1 MRSVRYEALTWAD
14 VALEADGA
22 EDHPLHATLLGMS
35 ATAAYSRG
43 EFDRAM
49 ALARAVRAEEA
60 ARGLVHTGL
69 AERVAANVANV
80 RGDLAESIESTREMI
95 AVAEESGRP
104 SFLVHAHTVHA
115 VASSYHDAEEAT
127 RSAKRAR
134 VAADA
139 TQCPSDRAAARTA
152 EGFAALDRDEALRA
166 FRESA
171 GIATGVGNRWSATF
185 AGTEA
190 CALLLDEAATV
201 GEACRGVAASV
212 DVWFRAGEWAQ
223 QWFTLAR
230 AAVALERTGQRDL
243 ACRVIGAV
251 EVRASVRVEAPPLR
265 RARALDAL
273 AELADRMRAELGE
286 DRFGELAADGAAL
299 PVTEVVHRTR
309 AALAGVDG

>member
-1 MRSVRYEALTWAD
+1 
-14 VALEADGA
+14 
-22 EDHPLHATLLGMS
+22 
-35 ATAAYSRG
+35 
-43 EFDRAM
+43 
-49 ALARAVRAEEA
+49 
-60 ARGLVHTGL
+60 
-69 AERVAANVANV
+69 
-80 RGDLAESIESTREMI
+80 
-95 AVAEESGRP
+95 
-104 SFLVHAHTVHA
+104 
-115 VASSYHDAEEAT
+115 
-127 RSAKRAR
+127 
-134 VAADA
+134 
-139 TQCPSDRAAARTA
+139 
-152 EGFAALDRDEALRA
+152 
-166 FRESA
+166 
-171 GIATGVGNRWSATF
+171 
-185 AGTEA
+185 
-190 CALLLDEAATV
+190 
-201 GEACRGVAASV
+201 V